1 MKTNRIIL
9 AALVAMMTLSV
20 NAQQVTTLYFLENAP
35 MRHTINPAFQPVS
48 NGFINFTPLG
58 WMNYGFGNNSLTMSD
73 VLFVDPTTGKTITP
87 LHPNADKQKFLN
99 QMHSMI
105 YFNGD
110 ITLGLLNMG
119 FRIKDKGFMTIG
131 VNERIEVGETT
142 PQSMFK
148 FLLGGG
154 MTDLT
159 GGMNTLSL
167 TGLGVGKTVYTEISG
182 GYSHQIN
189 EHWSFGAKLK
199 VLLGEAYVGLNAKQ
213 LNLYANTEMWQMNG
227 TMNLDIAAPIDMTQ
241 LDPYIDGKTGMEIYN
256 SITGEG
262 GAPKIDF
269 NKMIDLNNWQKLLL
283 PSGYGAAIDLGFAW
297 KPIEN
302 LQVSAALTD
311 LGVIYW
317 NQASRYTCSLDSSIV
332 KFDGAGDI
340 EYSEYK
346 DENGNFSTQ
355 MLRDTVVDRLKQM
368 LNGVTFANNGKGG
381 FMRMT
386 SARLNVGLDVNFWQ
400 NRIGVGVVSATR
412 LYNSR
417 LYEEVTFGLA
427 FRPVN
432 WFNIAA
438 SYSLMNNGK
447 YSNVGAGLSFMPYD
461 GLNLTIAMDY
471 IPTSYAKM
479 PKQDLYVL
487 PDKTKM
493 FNLALGLSIC
503 WGTNSHKK
511 DLAVSDQID
520 TAPTYTVP
528 QAAPGYPAD
537 PYASEESYIDS
548 DGDGVPDSRDYCPDT
563 PAEAYGLVDDL
574 GCPIDSDGDG
584 ISDYMDY
591 CPDTPEGVAVNS
603 RGCPLEVN
611 VTDINTENNTDIN
624 TENNTI
630 ITQ

>member
-1 MKTNRIIL
+1 MKTNRFIL

-20 NAQQVTTLYFLENAP
+20 SAQQVTTLYFLENAP

-58 WMNYGFGNNSLTMSD
+58 WMSYGFGNNSLTMSD

-87 LHPNADKQKFLN
+87 LHPNADKKAFLN
-99 QMHSMI
+99 QMQSMMYI
-105 YFNGD
+105 NGD

-119 FRIKDKGFMTIG
+119 FRVKEKGFMTIG

-142 PQSMFK
+142 PRSMFN

-167 TGLGVGKTVYTEISG
+167 TGLGLGATVYTEISG
-182 GYSHQIN
+182 GYSQKIN
-189 EHWSFGAKLK
+189 EHWTIGAKLK

-256 SITGEG
+256 SFTGEG
-262 GAPKIDF
+262 GAPQIDF
-269 NKMIDLNNWQKLLL
+269 SKMIDLNNWQKLLI
-283 PSGYGAAIDLGFAW
+283 PSGYGAALDLGFAW

-311 LGVIYW
+311 LGFIYW
-317 NQASRYTCSLDSSIV
+317 NQATRYTCSLDSSIV
-332 KFDGAGDI
+332 KFEGAENI

-355 MLRDTVVDRLKQM
+355 MVMDTVMDHLKQM

-381 FMRMT
+381 FLRMT

-400 NRIGVGVVSATR
+400 NRIGIGVVSATR

-417 LYEEVTFGLA
+417 LYEEVTFGLSL
-427 FRPVN
+427 RPAH

-438 SYSLMNNGK
+438 TYSLMNNGK

-461 GLNLTIAMDY
+461 GINLTLAMDY

-479 PKQDLYVL
+479 PAEMTPPGKSNLYVL

-493 FNLALGLSIC
+493 FNLALGFSIC

-520 TAPTYTVP
+520 TTPAYTVP
-528 QAAPGYPAD
+528 QSAPAAQTS
-537 PYASEESYIDS
+537 SEDSYIDS
-548 DGDGVPDSRDYCPDT
+548 DGDGVPDSRDYCPGT
-563 PAEAYGLVDDL
+563 PAEAYGFVDDL

-584 ISDYMDY
+584 VSDYMDN
-591 CPDTPEGVAVNS
+591 CPDTPAGVMVNA
-603 RGCPLEVN
+603 RGCPRGV
-611 VTDINTENNTDIN
+611 NNTK
-624 TENNTI
+624 EGE
-630 ITQ
+630 